1 MTQYKYVPFDI
12 TIILDSFFSGKYQH
26 LIEDYSVTCLHKT
39 KYAWYWQLYFGS
51 ELIID
56 ESVLTNDT
64 ARPVCKS
71 ITQP

>member
-1 MTQYKYVPFDI
+1 MTQYKYVPFDK

-26 LIEDYSVTCLHKT
+26 LMEDYSVTCLHKT

-56 ESVLTNDT
+56 
-64 ARPVCKS
+64 
-71 ITQP
+71 